1 MVYKTIPKIIIFFLF
16 CLLPIC
22 LYSNIVYDKNEI
34 IITEIDLDYYNQVYF
49 ENFGETQNDFEA
61 IKNIVVIKKFIDN
74 FKKNNPL
81 FLKKIDEILN
91 EEFNSEI
98 MDIQI
103 VRDFIRYYKI
113 KNEFIYEFYDK
124 RFNIADLKNIFN
136 SFEKIELPISKNNCL
151 TIFKVI
157 DLKGNIDFLNNF
169 YANLKKKDKKYEVII
184 DNEIY
189 NVCVDSRTNKVFEQ
203 NILNYIDL
211 KTADDFKKFVYEKQQ

>member
-16 CLLPIC
+16 CLLPIN
-22 LYSNIVYDKNEI
+22 LHSNIVYDKNEI

-49 ENFGETQNDFEA
+49 ENFGETQNEFEA

-81 FLKKIDEILN
+81 FLNKIDEILN

-98 MDIQI
+98 MDIHI

-124 RFNIADLKNIFN
+124 RFNIEDLKNIFN
-136 SFEKIELPISKNNCL
+136 SFEKIELPISNNNCL
-151 TIFKVI
+151 TIFKII

-169 YANLKKKDKKYEVII
+169 YANLKKKDKTYEVII

-203 NILNYIDL
+203 NILKYIDL
-211 KTADDFKKFVYEKQQ
+211 KTADDFKKFVYEKQ

>member
-1 MVYKTIPKIIIFFLF
+1 MVYKTISKIIIICLF
-16 CLLPIC
+16 CLLPIK

-49 ENFGETQNDFEA
+49 ENFGEIQNEFEA

-81 FLKKIDEILN
+81 FLNKIDEILN
-91 EEFNSEI
+91 EEFNGEI

-113 KNEFIYEFYDK
+113 KNEFIYEFYDTK
-124 RFNIADLKNIFN
+124 FNIEDLKNIFN

-157 DLKGNIDFLNNF
+157 DFKGNIDFLNNF
-169 YANLKKKDKKYEVII
+169 YENLKKEDKTYDVII

-189 NVCVDSRTNKVFEQ
+189 NVCIDSRTNKVFEQ

-211 KTADDFKKFVYEKQQ
+211 KTADDFKKFVYEKQ

>member
-1 MVYKTIPKIIIFFLF
+1 MVYKTIRKIIVFCLF
-16 CLLPIC
+16 CLFPIN

-49 ENFGETQNDFEA
+49 ENFGETQNEFEA

-91 EEFNSEI
+91 EEFNGEI

-113 KNEFIYEFYDK
+113 KNEFIYEFYDTK
-124 RFNIADLKNIFN
+124 FNIEDLKNIFN

-151 TIFKVI
+151 TILKVI

-184 DNEIY
+184 DNETY

-203 NILNYIDL
+203 NILNYIDI
-211 KTADDFKKFVYEKQQ
+211 KTADDFKKFVYEKQ

>member
-16 CLLPIC
+16 CLLPIN
-22 LYSNIVYDKNEI
+22 LHSNIVYDKNEI

-49 ENFGETQNDFEA
+49 ENFGKTQNEFEA
-61 IKNIVVIKKFIDN
+61 IKNIVVIKKFINN

-81 FLKKIDEILN
+81 FLNKIDEILN

-124 RFNIADLKNIFN
+124 RFNIEDLKNIFN

-211 KTADDFKKFVYEKQQ
+211 KTADDFKKFVYEKQ

>member
-1 MVYKTIPKIIIFFLF
+1 MVYKTIAKIIIF

-124 RFNIADLKNIFN
+124 RFNIEDLKNIFN

-211 KTADDFKKFVYEKQQ
+211 KTADDFKKFVYEKQ

>member
-16 CLLPIC
+16 CLLPIN
-22 LYSNIVYDKNEI
+22 LHSNIVYDKNEI

-49 ENFGETQNDFEA
+49 ENFGKTQNEFEA
-61 IKNIVVIKKFIDN
+61 IKNIVVIKKFINN

-81 FLKKIDEILN
+81 FLNKIDEILN

-124 RFNIADLKNIFN
+124 RFNIEDLKNIFN

-151 TIFKVI
+151 TILKVI

-189 NVCVDSRTNKVFEQ
+189 NVCVDSRTNKIFEQ
-203 NILNYIDL
+203 NILNYIDI
-211 KTADDFKKFVYEKQQ
+211 KTADDFKKFVYEKQ

>member
-1 MVYKTIPKIIIFFLF
+1 MVYKTTPKIIIFCLF
-16 CLLPIC
+16 CLLPIN

-49 ENFGETQNDFEA
+49 ENFGKTQNEFEA
-61 IKNIVVIKKFIDN
+61 IKNIVVIKKFINN

-81 FLKKIDEILN
+81 FLNKIDEILN

-98 MDIQI
+98 MDIHI

-113 KNEFIYEFYDK
+113 KNEFIYEYYDK
-124 RFNIADLKNIFN
+124 SFNIEDLKNIFN
-136 SFEKIELPISKNNCL
+136 SFEKIELPISNNNCL
-151 TIFKVI
+151 TIFKII

-169 YANLKKKDKKYEVII
+169 YANLKKKDKTYEVII

-189 NVCVDSRTNKVFEQ
+189 NVCVDSRTSKVFEQ

-211 KTADDFKKFVYEKQQ
+211 KTADDFKKFVYEKQ

>member
-16 CLLPIC
+16 CLLPIN
-22 LYSNIVYDKNEI
+22 LHSNIVYDKNEI

-49 ENFGETQNDFEA
+49 ENFGKTQNEFEA
-61 IKNIVVIKKFIDN
+61 IKNIVVIKKFINN

-81 FLKKIDEILN
+81 FLNKIDEILN

-98 MDIQI
+98 IDIHI
-103 VRDFIRYYKI
+103 VRDFFRYYKI

-124 RFNIADLKNIFN
+124 RFNIEDLKNIFN
-136 SFEKIELPISKNNCL
+136 SFEKIELPISNNNCL

-169 YANLKKKDKKYEVII
+169 YANLKKKDKTYEVII

-211 KTADDFKKFVYEKQQ
+211 KTADDFKKFVYEKQ

>member
-1 MVYKTIPKIIIFFLF
+1 MVYKTIPQIIIFYLF
-16 CLLPIC
+16 CFIP
-22 LYSNIVYDKNEI
+22 IVYDKNDI
-34 IITEIDLDYYNQVYF
+34 IISEIDLDYYNQIYF
-49 ENFGETQNDFEA
+49 ENFGKTQNEFEA

-81 FLKKIDEILN
+81 FLKKIDEVLN

-103 VRDFIRYYKI
+103 VKDFIRYYKI

-124 RFNIADLKNIFN
+124 RFNIEDLKNIFN
-136 SFEKIELPISKNNCL
+136 SFEKIELPISNNNCL
-151 TIFKVI
+151 TIFKII

-169 YANLKKKDKKYEVII
+169 YANLKKKDKTYEVII

-189 NVCVDSRTNKVFEQ
+189 NVCVDSRTSKVFEQ

-211 KTADDFKKFVYEKQQ
+211 KTADDFKKFVYEKQ

>member
-16 CLLPIC
+16 CLLPIN
-22 LYSNIVYDKNEI
+22 LHSNIVYDKNEI

-49 ENFGETQNDFEA
+49 ENFGKTQNEFEA
-61 IKNIVVIKKFIDN
+61 IKNIVVIKKFINN

-81 FLKKIDEILN
+81 FLNKIDEILN

-124 RFNIADLKNIFN
+124 RFNIEDLYG
-136 SFEKIELPISKNNCL
+136 NN
-151 TIFKVI
+151 TM
-157 DLKGNIDFLNNF
+157 
-169 YANLKKKDKKYEVII
+169 
-184 DNEIY
+184 
-189 NVCVDSRTNKVFEQ
+189 
-203 NILNYIDL
+203 
-211 KTADDFKKFVYEKQQ
+211 

>member
-1 MVYKTIPKIIIFFLF
+1 MVYKTITKIIIFFLF
-16 CLLPIC
+16 CLLPIN
-22 LYSNIVYDKNEI
+22 LHSNIVYDKNEI
-34 IITEIDLDYYNQVYF
+34 IITEIDLDYYNKVYF
-49 ENFGETQNDFEA
+49 ENFGETQNEFEA

-103 VRDFIRYYKI
+103 VRDFLRYYKI

-124 RFNIADLKNIFN
+124 RFNIEDLKNIFN

-151 TIFKVI
+151 TILKVI
-157 DLKGNIDFLNNF
+157 DLKGNIDFLNSF

-203 NILNYIDL
+203 NILKYIDL
-211 KTADDFKKFVYEKQQ
+211 KTADDFKKFVYEKQ

>member
-1 MVYKTIPKIIIFFLF
+1 MIISEIPIILF
-16 CLLPIC
+16 CLLPIN
-22 LYSNIVYDKNEI
+22 LFSNIVYDKNEI

-49 ENFGETQNDFEA
+49 ENFGETQNEFEA

-103 VRDFIRYYKI
+103 VKDFIRYYKI

-124 RFNIADLKNIFN
+124 RFNIEDLKNIFN

-203 NILNYIDL
+203 NILKYIDL
-211 KTADDFKKFVYEKQQ
+211 KTADDFKKFVYEKQ

>member
-16 CLLPIC
+16 CLLPIN
-22 LYSNIVYDKNEI
+22 LHSNIVYDKNEI

-49 ENFGETQNDFEA
+49 ENFGKTQNEFEA

-81 FLKKIDEILN
+81 FLSKIDKILN

-103 VRDFIRYYKI
+103 VRDFVRYYKI

-124 RFNIADLKNIFN
+124 RFNIEDLKNIFN

-169 YANLKKKDKKYEVII
+169 YENLKKKDKSYDLII
-184 DNEIY
+184 DNELY
-189 NVCVDSRTNKVFEQ
+189 NVCIDSRTNKVFEQ

-211 KTADDFKKFVYEKQQ
+211 KTADDFKKFVYEKQ

>member
-1 MVYKTIPKIIIFFLF
+1 MVYKIISKIIIICLF
-16 CLLPIC
+16 CLLPIN
-22 LYSNIVYDKNEI
+22 LHSNIVYDKDEI

-49 ENFGETQNDFEA
+49 ENFGETQNEFEA
-61 IKNIVVIKKFIDN
+61 IKNIVVIKKFINN

-81 FLKKIDEILN
+81 FLNKIDEILN

-124 RFNIADLKNIFN
+124 RFNIEDLKNIFN

-169 YANLKKKDKKYEVII
+169 YENLKKKDKTYDLII

-211 KTADDFKKFVYEKQQ
+211 KTADDFKKFVYEKQ

>member
-16 CLLPIC
+16 CLLPIN
-22 LYSNIVYDKNEI
+22 LHSNIVYDKNEI

-49 ENFGETQNDFEA
+49 ENFGKTQNEFEA

-124 RFNIADLKNIFN
+124 RFNIEDLKNIFN
-136 SFEKIELPISKNNCL
+136 SFEKIELPISNNNCL
-151 TIFKVI
+151 TIFKII

-169 YANLKKKDKKYEVII
+169 YANLKKKDKTYEVII

-211 KTADDFKKFVYEKQQ
+211 KTADDFKKFVYEKQ

>member
-1 MVYKTIPKIIIFFLF
+1 MVYKIISKNFIICLF
-16 CLLPIC
+16 CLLPIN
-22 LYSNIVYDKNEI
+22 LHSNIVYDKNEI

-49 ENFGETQNDFEA
+49 ENFGEIQNEFEA

-81 FLKKIDEILN
+81 FLNKIDEILN

-124 RFNIADLKNIFN
+124 RFNIEDLKNIFN

-211 KTADDFKKFVYEKQQ
+211 KTADDFKKFVYEKQ

>member
-1 MVYKTIPKIIIFFLF
+1 MPQAKKIKRYKNDL
-16 CLLPIC
+16 
-22 LYSNIVYDKNEI
+22 

-49 ENFGETQNDFEA
+49 ENFGETQNEFEA

-113 KNEFIYEFYDK
+113 KNEFLK
-124 RFNIADLKNIFN
+124 ADTL
-136 SFEKIELPISKNNCL
+136 C
-151 TIFKVI
+151 TIF
-157 DLKGNIDFLNNF
+157 
-169 YANLKKKDKKYEVII
+169 YM
-184 DNEIY
+184 
-189 NVCVDSRTNKVFEQ
+189 DSICESCSA
-203 NILNYIDL
+203 I
-211 KTADDFKKFVYEKQQ
+211 

>member
-1 MVYKTIPKIIIFFLF
+1 MVYKIISKNFIICLF
-16 CLLPIC
+16 CLLPIN
-22 LYSNIVYDKNEI
+22 LHSNIVYDKNEI

-49 ENFGETQNDFEA
+49 ENFGEIQNEFEA

-103 VRDFIRYYKI
+103 VRDFVRYYKI

-124 RFNIADLKNIFN
+124 RFNIEDLKNIFN

-169 YANLKKKDKKYEVII
+169 YENLKKKDKSYDLII
-184 DNEIY
+184 DNELY
-189 NVCVDSRTNKVFEQ
+189 NVCIDSRTNKVFEQ

-211 KTADDFKKFVYEKQQ
+211 KTADDFKKFVYEKQ

>member
-16 CLLPIC
+16 CLLPIN
-22 LYSNIVYDKNEI
+22 LHSNIVYDKNEI

-103 VRDFIRYYKI
+103 VRDFLRYYKI

-124 RFNIADLKNIFN
+124 RFNIEDLKNIFN
-136 SFEKIELPISKNNCL
+136 SFEKIELPISNNNCL
-151 TIFKVI
+151 TIFKII

-169 YANLKKKDKKYEVII
+169 YANLKNKDKTYEVII

-211 KTADDFKKFVYEKQQ
+211 KTADDFKKFVYEKQ

>member
-1 MVYKTIPKIIIFFLF
+1 MVYKTITKIIIFFLF
-16 CLLPIC
+16 CLLPIN
-22 LYSNIVYDKNEI
+22 LHSNIVYDKNEI

-49 ENFGETQNDFEA
+49 ENFGKTQNEFEA
-61 IKNIVVIKKFIDN
+61 IKNIVVIKKFINN

-81 FLKKIDEILN
+81 FLNKIDEILN

-124 RFNIADLKNIFN
+124 RFNIEDLKNIFN

-184 DNEIY
+184 DNETY

-203 NILNYIDL
+203 NILNYIDI
-211 KTADDFKKFVYEKQQ
+211 KTADDFKKFVYEKQ

>member
-16 CLLPIC
+16 CLLPIN
-22 LYSNIVYDKNEI
+22 LHSNIVYDKNEI

-81 FLKKIDEILN
+81 FLEKIDEILN

-103 VRDFIRYYKI
+103 VRDFFRYYKI

-124 RFNIADLKNIFN
+124 RFNIEDLKNIFN

-157 DLKGNIDFLNNF
+157 DLKGNIDFLNSF

-184 DNEIY
+184 DNDIY

-211 KTADDFKKFVYEKQQ
+211 KTADDFKKFVYEKQ

>member
-1 MVYKTIPKIIIFFLF
+1 MVYKTIPKIILF
-16 CLLPIC
+16 CLLPIF
-22 LYSNIVYDKNEI
+22 LHSNIVYDKNEI

-124 RFNIADLKNIFN
+124 RFNIEDLKIIFN

-151 TIFKVI
+151 TILKVI
-157 DLKGNIDFLNNF
+157 DFKGNIDFLNSF
-169 YANLKKKDKKYEVII
+169 YTNLKKKDKKYEVII

-211 KTADDFKKFVYEKQQ
+211 KTADDFKKFVYEKQ

>member
-1 MVYKTIPKIIIFFLF
+1 MVYKKIPQIIIFYLF
-16 CLLPIC
+16 CFIPIN
-22 LYSNIVYDKNEI
+22 LYSNIVYDKNDI
-34 IITEIDLDYYNQVYF
+34 IISEIDLDYYNQIYF
-49 ENFGETQNDFEA
+49 ENFGKTQNEFEA

-81 FLKKIDEILN
+81 FLKKIDEVLN

-103 VRDFIRYYKI
+103 VKDFIRYYKI

-124 RFNIADLKNIFN
+124 RFNIEDLKNIFN
-136 SFEKIELPISKNNCL
+136 SFEKIELPISNNNCL
-151 TIFKVI
+151 TIFKII

-169 YANLKKKDKKYEVII
+169 YANLKKKDKTYEVII

-211 KTADDFKKFVYEKQQ
+211 KTADDFKKFVYEKQ

>member
-1 MVYKTIPKIIIFFLF
+1 MVYKIISKNFIICLF
-16 CLLPIC
+16 CLLPIN
-22 LYSNIVYDKNEI
+22 LHSNIVYDKNEI

-49 ENFGETQNDFEA
+49 ENFGEIQNEFEA

-124 RFNIADLKNIFN
+124 RFNIEDLKNIFN

>member
-1 MVYKTIPKIIIFFLF
+1 MVYKIISKNFIICLF
-16 CLLPIC
+16 CLLPIN
-22 LYSNIVYDKNEI
+22 LHSNIVYDKNEI

-49 ENFGETQNDFEA
+49 ENFGEIQNEFEA

-103 VRDFIRYYKI
+103 VRDFLRYYKI

-124 RFNIADLKNIFN
+124 RFNIEDLKNIFN

-169 YANLKKKDKKYEVII
+169 YENLKKKDKSYDLII
-184 DNEIY
+184 DNELY
-189 NVCVDSRTNKVFEQ
+189 NVCIDSRTNKVFEQ

-211 KTADDFKKFVYEKQQ
+211 KTADDFKKFVYEKQ

>member
-16 CLLPIC
+16 CLLPIN
-22 LYSNIVYDKNEI
+22 LHSNIVYDKNEI

-49 ENFGETQNDFEA
+49 ENFGKTQNEFEA
-61 IKNIVVIKKFIDN
+61 IKNIVVIKKFINN

-81 FLKKIDEILN
+81 FLNKIDEILN

-124 RFNIADLKNIFN
+124 RFNIEDLKIIFN

-151 TIFKVI
+151 TILKVI
-157 DLKGNIDFLNNF
+157 DFKGNIDFLNSF
-169 YANLKKKDKKYEVII
+169 YTNLKKKDKKYEVII

-211 KTADDFKKFVYEKQQ
+211 KTADDFKKFVYEKQ

>member
-1 MVYKTIPKIIIFFLF
+1 MVYKIISKNFIICLF
-16 CLLPIC
+16 CLLPIN
-22 LYSNIVYDKNEI
+22 LHSNIVYDKNEI

-49 ENFGETQNDFEA
+49 ENFGEIQNEFEA

-81 FLKKIDEILN
+81 FLSKIDKILN

-103 VRDFIRYYKI
+103 VRDFVRYYKI

-124 RFNIADLKNIFN
+124 RFNIEDLKNIFN

-169 YANLKKKDKKYEVII
+169 YENLKKKDKSYDLII
-184 DNEIY
+184 DNELY
-189 NVCVDSRTNKVFEQ
+189 NVCIDSRTNKVFEQ

-211 KTADDFKKFVYEKQQ
+211 KTADDFKKFVYEKQ

>member
-16 CLLPIC
+16 CLLPIN
-22 LYSNIVYDKNEI
+22 LHSNIVYDKNEI

-49 ENFGETQNDFEA
+49 ENFGKTQNEFEA
-61 IKNIVVIKKFIDN
+61 IKNIVVIKKFINN

-81 FLKKIDEILN
+81 FLNKIDEILN

-124 RFNIADLKNIFN
+124 RFNIEDLKNIFN

-169 YANLKKKDKKYEVII
+169 YANLKKKDKTYDLII

-211 KTADDFKKFVYEKQQ
+211 KTADDFKKFVYEKQ

>member
-1 MVYKTIPKIIIFFLF
+1 MVYKTIPKIIIF
-16 CLLPIC
+16 CLIPLC

-81 FLKKIDEILN
+81 FLSKIDEILN

-124 RFNIADLKNIFN
+124 RFNIEDLKNIFN

-169 YANLKKKDKKYEVII
+169 YENLKKKDKTYDLII
-184 DNEIY
+184 DNELY
-189 NVCVDSRTNKVFEQ
+189 NVCIDSRTNKVFEQ

-211 KTADDFKKFVYEKQQ
+211 KTADDFKKFVYEKQ

>member
-1 MVYKTIPKIIIFFLF
+1 MVYKTIPKIIIF
-16 CLLPIC
+16 CLIPLC

-49 ENFGETQNDFEA
+49 ENFGETQNEFEA

-98 MDIQI
+98 MDIRI

-124 RFNIADLKNIFN
+124 RFNIEDLKNIFN

-211 KTADDFKKFVYEKQQ
+211 KTADDFKKFVYEKQ

>member
-16 CLLPIC
+16 CLLPIN
-22 LYSNIVYDKNEI
+22 LLSNIVYDKNEI

-49 ENFGETQNDFEA
+49 ENFGETQNEFEA

-91 EEFNSEI
+91 EEFNSEV

-103 VRDFIRYYKI
+103 VRDFMRYYKI

-124 RFNIADLKNIFN
+124 SFNIEDLKNIFN
-136 SFEKIELPISKNNCL
+136 SYEKIELPISKNNCL

-157 DLKGNIDFLNNF
+157 DLKGNIDFLNSF

-184 DNEIY
+184 DNDIY

-211 KTADDFKKFVYEKQQ
+211 KTADDFKKFVYEKQ

>member
-1 MVYKTIPKIIIFFLF
+1 MVYKTIPKIIFCLIF
-16 CLLPIC
+16 LLPIN
-22 LYSNIVYDKNEI
+22 LHSNIVYDKNEI

-49 ENFGETQNDFEA
+49 ENFGKTQNEFEA

-124 RFNIADLKNIFN
+124 RFNIEDLKNIFN
-136 SFEKIELPISKNNCL
+136 SFEKIELPISNNNCL

-211 KTADDFKKFVYEKQQ
+211 KTADDFKKFVYEKQ

>member
-16 CLLPIC
+16 CLLPIN
-22 LYSNIVYDKNEI
+22 LHSNIVYDKNEI

-49 ENFGETQNDFEA
+49 ENFGKTQNEFEA

-124 RFNIADLKNIFN
+124 RFNIEDLKNIFN

-157 DLKGNIDFLNNF
+157 DLKGNNDFLNNF
-169 YANLKKKDKKYEVII
+169 YANLKKKNKKYEVII

-211 KTADDFKKFVYEKQQ
+211 KTADDFKKFVYEKQ

>member
-1 MVYKTIPKIIIFFLF
+1 MVYKTITKIIIFFLF
-16 CLLPIC
+16 CLLPIN
-22 LYSNIVYDKNEI
+22 LHSNIVYDKNEI

-49 ENFGETQNDFEA
+49 ENFGKTQNEFEA
-61 IKNIVVIKKFIDN
+61 IKNIVVIKKFINN

-81 FLKKIDEILN
+81 FLNKIDEILN

-98 MDIQI
+98 MDIHI

-113 KNEFIYEFYDK
+113 KNEFIYEYYDK
-124 RFNIADLKNIFN
+124 SFNIEDLKNIFN
-136 SFEKIELPISKNNCL
+136 SFEKIELPISNNNCL
-151 TIFKVI
+151 TIFKII

-169 YANLKKKDKKYEVII
+169 YANLKKKDKTYEVII

-189 NVCVDSRTNKVFEQ
+189 NVCVDSRTSKVFEQ

-211 KTADDFKKFVYEKQQ
+211 KTADDFKKFVYEKQ

>member
-16 CLLPIC
+16 CLLPIN
-22 LYSNIVYDKNEI
+22 LHSNIVYDKNEI

-49 ENFGETQNDFEA
+49 ENFGKTQNEFEA
-61 IKNIVVIKKFIDN
+61 IKNIVVIKKFINN

-81 FLKKIDEILN
+81 FLNKIDEILN

-124 RFNIADLKNIFN
+124 RFNIEDLKNIFN
-136 SFEKIELPISKNNCL
+136 SFEKIELPISNNNCL
-151 TIFKVI
+151 TIFKII

-169 YANLKKKDKKYEVII
+169 YANLKKKDKTYEVII

-211 KTADDFKKFVYEKQQ
+211 KTADDFKKFVYEKQ

>member
-16 CLLPIC
+16 CLLPIN
-22 LYSNIVYDKNEI
+22 LHSNIVYDKNEI

-49 ENFGETQNDFEA
+49 ENFGETQNEFEA

-124 RFNIADLKNIFN
+124 RFNIEDLKNIFN

-151 TIFKVI
+151 TILKVI

-184 DNEIY
+184 DNETY
-189 NVCVDSRTNKVFEQ
+189 NVCVDSRTNKIFEQ
-203 NILNYIDL
+203 NILNYIDI
-211 KTADDFKKFVYEKQQ
+211 KTADDFKKFVYEKQ

>member
-1 MVYKTIPKIIIFFLF
+1 MVYKIISKNFIICLF
-16 CLLPIC
+16 CLLPIN
-22 LYSNIVYDKNEI
+22 LHSNIVYDKNEI

-49 ENFGETQNDFEA
+49 ENFGEIQNEFEA

-81 FLKKIDEILN
+81 FLSKIDEILN

-124 RFNIADLKNIFN
+124 RFNIEDLKNIFN

-169 YANLKKKDKKYEVII
+169 YENLKKKDKTYDLII
-184 DNEIY
+184 DNELY
-189 NVCVDSRTNKVFEQ
+189 NVCIDSRTNKVFEQ

-211 KTADDFKKFVYEKQQ
+211 KTADDFKKFVYEKQ